1 MSSSTWCRQLPRKLC
16 HVIIYCSTKELRP
29 TRQAVG
35 WESESEKIH
44 CTSINCCRGRRGPTF
59 SHCDF
64 VEWRAGVTYSFVW
77 VKIQGKAEIFV
88 GVSSTQHWSYHA
100 GLVAELLWLLARWY
114 HWNLSEMRKIK
125 DLRELQ
131 VLWLPYQTILM
142 CRLLRVFWP
151 RKLSFF

>member
-44 CTSINCCRGRRGPTF
+44 WTCINYCWGRMGPTF
-59 SHCDF
+59 RHCDF
-64 VEWRAGVTYSFVW
+64 VEWGTRVTHSFVW
-77 VKIQGKAEIFV
+77 VKIQGKVGDFCWHFLHSAVILSCWFRAEVFWV
-88 GVSSTQHWSYHA
+88 
-100 GLVAELLWLLARWY
+100 LARWY
-114 HWNLSEMRKIK
+114 HCSQSEMHKIK

-131 VLWLPYQTILM
+131 VLWLFYQTVLM
-142 CRLLRVFWP
+142 CRLLESSDP
-151 RKLSFF
+151 ENDTSF